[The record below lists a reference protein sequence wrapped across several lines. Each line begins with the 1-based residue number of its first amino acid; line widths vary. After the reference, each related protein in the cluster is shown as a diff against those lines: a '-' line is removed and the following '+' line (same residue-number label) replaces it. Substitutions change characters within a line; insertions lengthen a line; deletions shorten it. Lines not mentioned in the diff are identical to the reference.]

1 MGLSLYPNPVLN
13 RIVSLQGSDLGRGK
27 YKISLFAANGQ
38 EIFKQQINHNGGTI
52 SQTIELPSTISK
64 GVYMFSVRDESGNI
78 IFNEKL
84 VNQ

>member
-1 MGLSLYPNPVLN
+1 
-13 RIVSLQGSDLGRGK
+13 
-27 YKISLFAANGQ
+27 LFAANGQ

-64 GVYMFSVRDESGNI
+64 GIYMFTVKDENGNT
-78 IFNEKL
+78 IFNDKL